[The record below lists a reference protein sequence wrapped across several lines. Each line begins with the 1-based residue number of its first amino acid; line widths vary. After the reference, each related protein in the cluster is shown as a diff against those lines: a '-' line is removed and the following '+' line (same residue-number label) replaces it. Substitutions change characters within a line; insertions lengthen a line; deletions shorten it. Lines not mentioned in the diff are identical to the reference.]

1 MAQVELGRNTSN
13 VRPRKSRNWQFTLNN
28 YTPEEIKEIC
38 DSKYQYIF
46 QEETGSEGT
55 PHLQGMISSANAV
68 SFNSIKQLIPRAHI
82 EAAKN
87 KNALINYCQKGAT
100 RTGKIYCNVDSWLS
114 GTKTDTTQDPRS
126 MNFWDR
132 QKFLEKCFLEDEK
145 ENEIYWNKLIPTLN
159 YEYIVNPD
167 EQ

>member
-1 MAQVELGRNTSN
+1 MAQVALGRNTSN
-13 VRPRKSRNWQFTLNN
+13 ERPRKSRNWQFTLNN
-28 YTPEEIKEIC
+28 YTPEEIETIC

-55 PHLQGMISSANAV
+55 PHLQGMISSANAI
-68 SFNSIKQLIPRAHI
+68 SFNSVKNLIPRAHI

-114 GTKTDTTQDPRS
+114 GTESGTTQDPRAMS
-126 MNFWDR
+126 SEMYYDWLA
-132 QKFLEKCFLEDEK
+132 QQAKESADEHSRICK
-145 ENEIYWNKLIPTLN
+145 GCMFCSICKYCPPI
-159 YEYIVNPD
+159 
-167 EQ
+167 